1 MNGRWT
7 ASDQAIITGTR
18 PVPARPTCRMMS
30 NVSQP
35 RRSPSR
41 RTVLRAGAGLGI
53 AGATVAV
60 GRSAPASATP
70 PTAAAVF
77 AHGVASG
84 DPLPDRVILWTRVT
98 PSAAATPGS
107 GAGTAI
113 PVTWMIADDAAL
125 RRVVASGSVT
135 TGPDSDF
142 TVKVDPTGLS
152 PDTVYHYGFAVTLP
166 DGTRVASP
174 VGTTRT
180 APAVGADVARV
191 RFGVVSCANWEA
203 GYFGAYRHLRNQR
216 NLTAVVHLGDYLYEY
231 ETGGYSGKTGPVRI
245 HAPRHEIVSLR
256 DYRIRHAQY
265 KTDPDLA
272 ALHRAVPWICTWDDH
287 ETANDAWAGGAENH
301 QPGEGPWASRRGAA
315 FRAYQEWMPIRPQVD
330 AAGRHLY
337 RRLGFGRLLELS
349 MLDLRTYRDKQVSP
363 TSSAIDDPS
372 RSITGAAQMRW
383 LREGLASS
391 TTRWRIVGNPVMI
404 SPVLI
409 PPLDARNAAA
419 VTELLGLPSTGVPY
433 NADQWD
439 GYPADRQRL
448 LTTVRDRGIDNVVF
462 ITGDIHSSWAC
473 DIPNNAANFPAGGTV
488 ATELVG
494 TSVTSS
500 NIDDILKVPEHTVGN
515 AVPPAIMAANN
526 HVRWNDFDAHGYS
539 VLTVTPAFAQMDWWF
554 LNDKTDPRTGQY
566 HARSFRVRDGVAR
579 VTPVAWPIT

>member
-1 MNGRWT
+1 
-7 ASDQAIITGTR
+7 
-18 PVPARPTCRMMS
+18 MMS

-174 VGTTRT
+174 VGTTR
-180 APAVGADVARV
+180 
-191 RFGVVSCANWEA
+191 
-203 GYFGAYRHLRNQR
+203 
-216 NLTAVVHLGDYLYEY
+216 
-231 ETGGYSGKTGPVRI
+231 
-245 HAPRHEIVSLR
+245 
-256 DYRIRHAQY
+256 
-265 KTDPDLA
+265 
-272 ALHRAVPWICTWDDH
+272 
-287 ETANDAWAGGAENH
+287 
-301 QPGEGPWASRRGAA
+301 
-315 FRAYQEWMPIRPQVD
+315 
-330 AAGRHLY
+330 
-337 RRLGFGRLLELS
+337 
-349 MLDLRTYRDKQVSP
+349 
-363 TSSAIDDPS
+363 
-372 RSITGAAQMRW
+372 
-383 LREGLASS
+383 
-391 TTRWRIVGNPVMI
+391 WRIVGNPVMI

-462 ITGDIHSSWAC
+462 ITGDIPSSWAC

-566 HARSFRVRDGVAR
+566 HARSFRVRDGLAR